1 MREAFIWRTAD
12 NSDIPLLIELGLSA
26 YGEYAPFITTEN
38 LSKMKANIGNEDMW
52 RGLLALARSF
62 VCVHEGRIVGMAFLV
77 PSGNA
82 WDMFPAEWSYI
93 RMVGVDPDYKGRG
106 IARTLMKQCVA
117 YARAT
122 NETVIALH
130 TSERMHAAR
139 HIYEE
144 MGFKILRE
152 IEPRLGMR
160 YWLYTLDL
168 NKEAKDEDN
177 TGA

>member
-1 MREAFIWRTAD
+1 MREAFIWRSAD
-12 NSDIPLLIELGLSA
+12 DSDIPGLIKLGMVA
-26 YGEYAPFITTEN
+26 YGEYAPFITTDN
-38 LSKMKANIGNEDMW
+38 LTKMIANISNEDMW
-52 RGLLALARSF
+52 RGLLSSARSF
-62 VCVHEGRIVGMAFLV
+62 VCVHNDKIVGMAFLV

-93 RMVGVDPDYKGRG
+93 RMVGVDPDMKGQG
-106 IARTLMKQCVA
+106 IAKALMKQCVD

-122 NETVIALH
+122 NEKVIALH

-160 YWLYTLDL
+160 YWLYALELD
-168 NKEAKDEDN
+168 NKTNKDDN
-177 TGA
+177 TRA

>member
-1 MREAFIWRTAD
+1 MHDAFIWRGAD
-12 NSDIPLLIELGLSA
+12 SNDIPGLIELGLLA
-26 YGEYAPFITTEN
+26 YGEYAPFMTTEN
-38 LSKMKANIGNEDMW
+38 LTRMSTNIGNRDMW
-52 RGLLALARSF
+52 LGLLASARSF
-62 VCVHEGRIVGMAFLV
+62 VCVHNNRIVGMAFLV
-77 PSGNA
+77 PSGNP

-93 RMVGVDPDYKGRG
+93 RMVGVDPGYKGRG
-106 IARTLMKQCVA
+106 IARILMKQCVDHA
-117 YARAT
+117 KAT

-160 YWLYTLDL
+160 YWVYTLELD
-168 NKEAKDEDN
+168 KQPGDEDN
-177 TGA
+177 TRA